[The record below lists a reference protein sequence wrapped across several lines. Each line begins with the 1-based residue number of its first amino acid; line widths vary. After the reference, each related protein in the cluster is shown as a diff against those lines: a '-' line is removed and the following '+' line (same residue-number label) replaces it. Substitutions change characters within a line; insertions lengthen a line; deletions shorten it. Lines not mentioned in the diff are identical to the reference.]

1 MFRPFH
7 CELYVPQPGRFEIIV
22 CVLYSRRTHA
32 FRQPLESVGSQF
44 GQQAGDI
51 SEVVSRGTM

>member
-1 MFRPFH
+1 MFRPLH
-7 CELYVPQPGRFEIIV
+7 SELYVPQTGRFEIIV
-22 CVLYSRRTHA
+22 CILYSRRIHG

>member
-1 MFRPFH
+1 MFRPLH

-22 CVLYSRRTHA
+22 CILYSRRIHG
-32 FRQPLESVGSQF
+32 FRQALKSLGSEF

-51 SEVVSRGTM
+51 SEVVSWGTM